1 MFEMNTGLQWII
13 SIGLIAYVGY
23 SLFKTGKEFREYRKN
38 SKEYLAKHKDAKEEH
53 YGIWQCTL
61 LVIMTIA
68 CLGMALFAQ
77 LFSVDESQLLLYRV
91 AYLCIG
97 ILFVGLMME
106 MWIHRSIIFTE
117 DGFFI
122 GTRAYRYRMITTL
135 EKSKGIIKTIR
146 VLFQNGDVIQVSLK
160 IGELIRVRYNEFKAI
175 KKEKK
180 EKRRRR

>member
-97 ILFVGLMME
+97 ILFVGLTME

-117 DGFFI
+117 DGFF
-122 GTRAYRYRMITTL
+122 YRNESISLSYDHNL
-135 EKSKGIIKTIR
+135 GKKQGDHQNDPCSFSKWR
-146 VLFQNGDVIQVSLK
+146 CDPSLA
-160 IGELIRVRYNEFKAI
+160 ED
-175 KKEKK
+175 
-180 EKRRRR
+180 RRTDPRPL